1 MKVIGIVGGVASGK
15 SFVAGCLAR
24 LGARHLDADRTGH
37 EVLREPEVKAQ
48 ARHRWGETIFDSKGE
63 IDRKKLAEIV
73 FGDGISARRERI
85 YLEQLV
91 HPRIRQRLESEIEAA
106 RAEQRPAVVLDAALL
121 LESDWST
128 LCDSILFVYAPEALR
143 ASRAAERG
151 WTSTDW
157 RRRESSQMPVA
168 EKQAQSQAVID
179 NAGSA
184 EETERQVRAY
194 WDSLFA
200 SDVSN

>member
-24 LGARHLDADRTGH
+24 LGARHLNADRAGH

-48 ARHRWGETIFDSKGE
+48 AGRRWGEAIFDSEGE

-73 FGDGISARRERI
+73 FGDEISARRERT

-106 RAEQRPAVVLDAALL
+106 RVERRPAVVLDAALL
-121 LESDWST
+121 LESGWST
-128 LCDSILFVYAPEALR
+128 LCDSILFVDAPEA
-143 ASRAAERG
+143 ARAARAAQRG
-151 WTSTDW
+151 WTSSDW
-157 RRRESSQMPVA
+157 RRREKSQMPIA
-168 EKQAQSQAVID
+168 EKRVKSHAAID
-179 NAGSA
+179 NAGSQA
-184 EETERQVRAY
+184 ETEQQVRAY